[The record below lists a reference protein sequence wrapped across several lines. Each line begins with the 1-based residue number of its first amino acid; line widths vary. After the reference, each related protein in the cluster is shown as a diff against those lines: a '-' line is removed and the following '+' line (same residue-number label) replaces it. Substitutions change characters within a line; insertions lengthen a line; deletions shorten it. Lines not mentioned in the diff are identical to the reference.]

1 MDMYQKRKK
10 RQEMKS
16 NENKK
21 ETQNQTNINWY
32 PGHMA
37 RARREIGEAVK
48 LVDVVFEIIDA
59 RIPRASRNP
68 ILNEIIGEKP
78 RVIVLN
84 KADLADKEA
93 TQKWIKYFNS
103 KNQIAVVA
111 DSNQGNGIKEATDA
125 AYKLM
130 ADKISKQVEKGRTG
144 AGIKAMIVG
153 IPNVGKSTFINK
165 AAKKQT
171 AEVGNKPGVTRKN
184 QWVRLSE
191 NINLL
196 DTPGVLWPKFD
207 DEVLAR
213 HLAYIGTIKDEILDT
228 EELALRLIEELLVNH
243 KRELYARYKIADD
256 FEYDMSYEVMDEIGR
271 KRGCLVR
278 GGEIDYTK
286 VANIVLDEFR
296 NGKIGNITLEEV
308 EW

>member
-1 MDMYQKRKK
+1 MDMHQKRKK

-308 EW
+308 E

>member
-21 ETQNQTNINWY
+21 ETQNQTNIKWY

-196 DTPGVLWPKFD
+196 DTPGVFWPKFD

-308 EW
+308 E

>member
-1 MDMYQKRKK
+1 
-10 RQEMKS
+10 MK
-16 NENKK
+16 EK
-21 ETQNQTNINWY
+21 ESFPKTSINWY

-59 RIPRASRNP
+59 RIPRSSRNP
-68 ILNEIIGEKP
+68 VLNEIIGDKP

-103 KNQIAVVA
+103 ENQIAVVA
-111 DSNQGNGIKEATDA
+111 DSNQGKGIKEATDA

-130 ADKISKQVEKGRTG
+130 ANKIDKQAQKGRTG

-165 AAKKQT
+165 AAKKQS

-184 QWVRLSE
+184 QWVRLNE

-207 DEVLAR
+207 NDEMAR

-228 EELALRLIEELLVNH
+228 DELALRLIEELMVKH
-243 KRELYARYKIADD
+243 QKELYVRYKISDD
-256 FEYDMSYEVMDEIGR
+256 FEYDMSYEIMDEIGR

-278 GGEIDYTK
+278 GGEVDYTK

-308 EW
+308 E

>member
-165 AAKKQT
+165 ATKKQT

-308 EW
+308 E

>member
-1 MDMYQKRKK
+1 MDMHQKRKM
-10 RQEMKS
+10 RQEKAKNRE
-16 NENKK
+16 NEEIK
-21 ETQNQTNINWY
+21 NQTNINWY

-111 DSNQGNGIKEATDA
+111 DSNQGKGIKEATDA

-243 KRELYARYKIADD
+243 KKELYARYKVADD
-256 FEYDMSYEVMDEIGR
+256 FEYDMFYEVMDEIGR

-308 EW
+308 E

>member
-10 RQEMKS
+10 RQEMKN

-93 TQKWIKYFNS
+93 TQKWVKYFNS

-111 DSNQGNGIKEATDA
+111 DSNQGKGIKEATDA

-228 EELALRLIEELLVNH
+228 EELALRLIEELLENH
-243 KRELYARYKIADD
+243 KNELYARYKIADD

-308 EW
+308 E

>member
-1 MDMYQKRKK
+1 MDMHQKRKM
-10 RQEMKS
+10 RQEIK
-16 NENKK
+16 NGKEENVKC
-21 ETQNQTNINWY
+21 TNINWY

-84 KADLADKEA
+84 KADLADKDA
-93 TQKWIKYFNS
+93 TQKWIKYFNA
-103 KNQIAVVA
+103 KNQIAVIA
-111 DSNQGNGIKEATDA
+111 DSNQGKGIKEATDA

-130 ADKISKQVEKGRTG
+130 ADKINKQVEKGRTG

-228 EELALRLIEELLVNH
+228 EELALRLIEELLEKH
-243 KRELYARYKIADD
+243 KKELYARYKIADD

-308 EW
+308 E

>member
-103 KNQIAVVA
+103 KNQIAVIA

-308 EW
+308 E

>member
-1 MDMYQKRKK
+1 MDMHQKRKK

-21 ETQNQTNINWY
+21 EKQNQTNINWY

-308 EW
+308 E

>member
-165 AAKKQT
+165 AATKQT

-308 EW
+308 E

>member
-1 MDMYQKRKK
+1 
-10 RQEMKS
+10 MKEEKS
-16 NENKK
+16 LHK
-21 ETQNQTNINWY
+21 TSINWY

-59 RIPRASRNP
+59 RIPVASRNP
-68 ILNEIIGEKP
+68 ILNEIIGDKP

-84 KADLADKEA
+84 KSDLADKEA
-93 TQKWIKYFNS
+93 TQKWVKYFNNE
-103 KNQIAVVA
+103 NQIAVIA
-111 DSNQGNGIKEATDA
+111 DSNQGKGIKEATDA

-130 ADKISKQVEKGRTG
+130 VNKIDKQAQKGRTG

-165 AAKKQT
+165 AAKKQS

-184 QWVRLSE
+184 QWVRLNE

-207 DEVLAR
+207 NDEMAR

-228 EELALRLIEELLVNH
+228 DELALRLIEELIVKH
-243 KRELYARYKIADD
+243 QKELYARYKISED
-256 FEYDMSYEVMDEIGR
+256 FEYDMSYEIMDEIGR

-278 GGEIDYTK
+278 GGEVDYTK

-308 EW
+308 E

>member
-1 MDMYQKRKK
+1 MEMYQKRKK

-308 EW
+308 E

>member
-1 MDMYQKRKK
+1 
-10 RQEMKS
+10 MK
-16 NENKK
+16 EGK
-21 ETQNQTNINWY
+21 QIQWY

-48 LVDVVFEIIDA
+48 LVDVVFELIDA
-59 RIPRASRNP
+59 RIPIASRNP
-68 ILNEIIGEKP
+68 ILNEIIGDKP

-93 TQKWIKYFNS
+93 TQKWVKYFS
-103 KNQIAVVA
+103 GENQIAVIA
-111 DSNQGNGIKEATDA
+111 DSNQGKGIKEATEA
-125 AYKLM
+125 VYKLM
-130 ADKISKQVEKGRTG
+130 ADKIDKQAQKGRTG

-165 AAKKQT
+165 ASKKQS

-184 QWVRLSE
+184 QWVRLNE

-207 DEVLAR
+207 DEKLAR

-228 EELALRLIEELLVNH
+228 DELALRLIEELVEKH
-243 KRELYARYKIADD
+243 KKELYARYKISED
-256 FEYDMSYEVMDEIGR
+256 FEYDMSYEIMDEIGK

-296 NGKIGNITLEEV
+296 TGKIGNFTLEEV
-308 EW
+308 E

>member
-1 MDMYQKRKK
+1 MDMYQKRKIRAEK
-10 RQEMKS
+10 KKDDSPKS
-16 NENKK
+16 FPSVG
-21 ETQNQTNINWY
+21 INWY

-37 RARREIGEAVK
+37 RARREIAESVK
-48 LVDVVFEIIDA
+48 LVDVVIEIIDA
-59 RIPRASRNP
+59 RIPIASRNP
-68 ILNEIIGEKP
+68 ILNEIIGDRP
-78 RVIVLN
+78 RIVVLN
-84 KADLADKEA
+84 KADLADSDANKKWV
-93 TQKWIKYFNS
+93 QKLKSN
-103 KNQIAVVA
+103 NQTAIIA
-111 DSNQGNGIKEATDA
+111 DSNKGKGVNDVVEAA
-125 AYKLM
+125 LSLM
-130 ADKISKQVEKGRTG
+130 KDKIEKQSAKGRTG
-144 AGIKAMIVG
+144 ISIKAMIVG

-165 AAKKQT
+165 IAGKQT
-171 AEVGNKPGVTRKN
+171 AEVSNKPGVTRKN

-308 EW
+308 E